1 MHTLKSLVLFNRVV
15 LAWLGLR
22 GLLDSLV
29 TVERLE
35 TWDLRDHK
43 EIGYAY
49 PKFSPILIVTQTSLC
64 VGSRWNT
71 RYQGRQR

>member
-1 MHTLKSLVLFNRVV
+1 MVV

-43 EIGYAY
+43 EIGVQMEYKVSRETAVTLE
-49 PKFSPILIVTQTSLC
+49 ILALMDLKD
-64 VGSRWNT
+64 R
-71 RYQGRQR
+71 